1 MRLHQTRPPPM
12 TNVDSSSRPVQDSE
26 ATRVVAERVASST
39 LAPGTL
45 LGNTYI
51 IEELLARGGM
61 GEVYRA
67 RHVELGTEHAIKI
80 ILPSLAEDPKIAQ
93 LFREEAR
100 KLGRLSSDAV
110 VDYEGFFRDERG
122 LRYLVTEFVPGESL
136 EQVLRRRRLEPDEVL
151 RLRDRLALGLAGAH
165 EMGIV
170 HRDVSPENILLPG
183 GKIDHAK
190 IIDFG
195 IAKSSDPSSL
205 TIIGSDFA
213 GKYSYVSPEQVG
225 LFGGRVDLRSDIYS
239 LGLVLAAAALGFGR
253 KLDMGNSAP
262 TMIAARQ
269 RLPDLSGV
277 PASLR
282 AVIAPLLEPRPD
294 DRPPSMRALLS
305 GPRSEPLSR
314 PRGHL
319 VWWAALA
326 ATALVASVIAALIV
340 VREAIPP
347 PSIEEVRTQLA
358 AATSEY
364 RCASLDYAVAPD
376 RSVHLSGFAPTQ
388 GDIERLRSA
397 VDKVGG
403 IRKLVFDVGVRI
415 WPYCE
420 VVALLQPVVQRTPAP
435 APSLAL
441 VPPGPGAHIGDA
453 LVIDVRAPSFDGYIY
468 LDYFVDAEGDV
479 IHLFP
484 NPKDPELFIRAA
496 RSPLAPGKPPFNRC
510 WNLGGSTGEQQ
521 LVTLTAATKP
531 LFGDPRP
538 EQENARDYLR
548 TLSDAIK
555 NLPQGS
561 SSAAALLFFQLL
573 DPLPFASRQ
582 TACG

>member
-1 MRLHQTRPPPM
+1 M
-12 TNVDSSSRPVQDSE
+12 TNADFSSRSAPNGE
-26 ATRVVAERVASST
+26 ATRLVTGGAASSG

-51 IEELLARGGM
+51 IEALLARGGM

-67 RHVELGTEHAIKI
+67 RHVELGSEHAIKI
-80 ILPSLAEDPKIAQ
+80 MLPSLAEDPKIVQ

-100 KLGRLSSDAV
+100 KLGRVNNNAV
-110 VDYEGFFRDERG
+110 VDYEGFFRDEHG
-122 LRYLVTEFVPGESL
+122 MRYLVTEFVAGESL

-151 RLRDRLALGLAGAH
+151 RLRDRLALGLAAAH

-170 HRDVSPENILLPG
+170 HRDVSPENILLPDG
-183 GKIDHAK
+183 NIDRAK

-195 IAKSSDPSSL
+195 IAKSTDPAGL

-239 LGLVLAAAALGFGR
+239 LGLVLAASAIGFGR

-269 RLPDLSGV
+269 QPPDLSEV
-277 PASLR
+277 PAALR
-282 AVIAPLLEPRPD
+282 PVIAPMLEPRPD

-305 GPRSEPLSR
+305 GPRTEPLPPPKR
-314 PRGHL
+314 HL

-326 ATALVASVIAALIV
+326 ATALAASVVAALIV
-340 VREAIPP
+340 VRWAIPP
-347 PSIEEVRTQLA
+347 PSIEEVRTQIA

-364 RCASLDYAVAPD
+364 RCAALDYSVAPD
-376 RSVHLSGFAPTQ
+376 HSVHLSGFAPTQ

-397 VDKVGG
+397 VDKIGG
-403 IRKLVFDVGVRI
+403 IRKLVFDVGLRI

-420 VVALLQPVVQRTPAP
+420 AVALFQPVVKRTPPP

-441 VPPGPGAHIGDA
+441 VPPGAGTHIGDA

-484 NPKDPELFIRAA
+484 NPKDLELLIRPA
-496 RSPLAPGKPPFNRC
+496 RSPLVLGKQPFNRC
-510 WNLGGSTGEQQ
+510 WSLGGSPGEQQ

-531 LFGDPRP
+531 LFPDQRP
-538 EQENARDYLR
+538 EQENARDYLPS
-548 TLSDAIK
+548 LSEAIK
-555 NLPQGS
+555 NLPEGS

-573 DPLPFASRQ
+573 DPLPFASQ
-582 TACG
+582 QNACR

>member
-1 MRLHQTRPPPM
+1 M
-12 TNVDSSSRPVQDSE
+12 TNADSSSRPAQDSE
-26 ATRVVAERVASST
+26 ATRVVTGRVASST

-80 ILPSLAEDPKIAQ
+80 ILPRLAEDPKIAQ

-100 KLGRLSSDAV
+100 KLARLNSDAV

-183 GKIDHAK
+183 GNIDHAK

-239 LGLVLAAAALGFGR
+239 LGLVLAAAAIGFGR

-262 TMIAARQ
+262 TMISARQ
-269 RLPDLSGV
+269 RPPDLSEV
-277 PASLR
+277 PAALR
-282 AVIAPLLEPRPD
+282 PVIAPMLEPRPD

-305 GPRSEPLSR
+305 GPRSEPVPLPKR
-314 PRGHL
+314 RL
-319 VWWAALA
+319 ALWAASA
-326 ATALVASVIAALIV
+326 AAVLVASVAAALIV
-340 VREAIPP
+340 VRVTIPP
-347 PSIEEVRTQLA
+347 PSLEGVRTQIA

-364 RCASLDYAVAPD
+364 RCAALDYSVSPD
-376 RSVHLSGFAPTQ
+376 HSVHLSGFAQTQ

-397 VDKVGG
+397 VDRIGG
-403 IRKLVFDVGVRI
+403 IRKLVFDVGLRI

-420 VVALLQPVVQRTPAP
+420 AAALLQPVVKRTPAP

-441 VPPGPGAHIGDA
+441 VQPGPGAHIGDA

-468 LDYFVDAEGDV
+468 IDYFADGEGDV
-479 IHLFP
+479 VHLLP
-484 NPKDPELFIRAA
+484 NKIDPEILKRPARNPFTLG
-496 RSPLAPGKPPFNRC
+496 RSPFKSCLVLAGAA
-510 WNLGGSTGEQQ
+510 GEQQ
-521 LVTLTAATKP
+521 LVTFTASTQR
-531 LFGDPRP
+531 LFRDERP
-538 EQENARDYLR
+538 IQENAQEYLPI
-548 TLSDAIK
+548 LSDAIK
-555 NLPQGS
+555 SLPEDS
-561 SSAAALLFFQLL
+561 SRGAALLFFQLL
-573 DPLPFASRQ
+573 DPLPFAARQ
-582 TACG
+582 NSCVAAAQPAK